1 MFCCGM
7 VPAVNKPTRVTRYTA
22 TVIDHIFTNSVTNTE
37 IKSAIIKADISDHF
51 PILFVA
57 KVNVD
62 VSIRTEQYILKRNIC
77 DQSIKKIKQKLRDVI
92 WDDIKITDSVN
103 HSYNRFLQIFL
114 SLYNEC
120 FPKIKIK
127 LKPQKLF
134 RPWITLGIRKSSKRK
149 QKLYEK
155 FLKTRNA
162 KSEAEYK
169 AYKNMFEIIKRKSKR
184 NYHS

>member
-1 MFCCGM
+1 M
-7 VPAVNKPTRVTRYTA
+7 
-22 TVIDHIFTNSVTNTE
+22 
-37 IKSAIIKADISDHF
+37 
-51 PILFVA
+51 
-57 KVNVD
+57 
-62 VSIRTEQYILKRNIC
+62 
-77 DQSIKKIKQKLRDVI
+77 RDVI

-127 LKPQKLF
+127 LKPQKYF

-155 FLKTRNA
+155 FLKARNA

-169 AYKNMFEIIKRKSKR
+169 AYKNMFEIVKRKSKR
-184 NYHS
+184 NYHSQKILEYKNNAKRHGIL

>member
-1 MFCCGM
+1 M
-7 VPAVNKPTRVTRYTA
+7 
-22 TVIDHIFTNSVTNTE
+22 
-37 IKSAIIKADISDHF
+37 
-51 PILFVA
+51 
-57 KVNVD
+57 
-62 VSIRTEQYILKRNIC
+62 
-77 DQSIKKIKQKLRDVI
+77 RDVI

-120 FPKIKIK
+120 FPKTKIK
-127 LKPQKLF
+127 LKSQKHF

-162 KSEAEYK
+162 KKATEHN
-169 AYKNMFEIIKRKSKR
+169 AYKNMFEIIKYKSKR
-184 NYHS
+184 NYHSQKILEYKNNAKRWNIMKEVLDKTNKPGSRLPTKLVIKKRRDKRNWHSK